1 MKTKQIYA
9 RFFGRFQMTCGNV
22 SISGGRSYR
31 AWPILSYLAYHH
43 GRDVTHDELVRL
55 FADMDRISDPAH
67 FMRVTIHRIRKILE
81 PIVNEIGSELVLTKQ
96 GAYKWN
102 EDVPLSLDTE
112 QFETALRACDGSN
125 ETQEKLRRCREAL
138 ELYQGDFLSGL
149 SGEAWVAPLAAYY
162 REQYFDAAFT
172 ASELMIANGLGRD
185 AEAVCRRALD
195 YDAYHE
201 PLNRQLIR
209 ALITV
214 QDYSGAV
221 EAYKVLSQ
229 RLYDELGVLPDA
241 ETRRL
246 YQAAAGLAGGGT
258 VTPEELT
265 AQLREEN
272 PSMGALVCTYE
283 DFRRFYQAEARSAG
297 RRGDAVHIAI
307 LSVTAKNGDSLSE
320 RVLRNAMEQLEQN
333 IRRSLRLGDVA
344 AACSASQ
351 YVLMLLQANLENSEK
366 VLERITRSFYREHPH
381 TSAILRCAVL
391 PIEPLD
397 EFTTI
402 AT

>member
-1 MKTKQIYA
+1 MKTKVVYA
-9 RFFGRFQMTCGNV
+9 RFFGRFQMTCGSV

-43 GRDVTHDELVRL
+43 GRVVTYDELIRL
-55 FADMDRISDPAH
+55 FSDMDRISDPAH

-81 PIVNEIGSELVLTKQ
+81 PIVNEIGGELIVTRQ
-96 GAYKWN
+96 GAYSWN
-102 EDVPLSLDTE
+102 ADVPLVLDTE
-112 QFETALRACDGSN
+112 QFEAALRACDGSN
-125 ETQEKLRRCREAL
+125 ETQEKLRACHEAL
-138 ELYQGDFLSGL
+138 ELYRDDFLSGL
-149 SGEAWVAPLAAYY
+149 SGDAWVTPLAAYY
-162 REQYFDAAFT
+162 RERYFDAALT
-172 ASELMIANGLGRD
+172 ASELLVVNSRGRD
-185 AEAVCRRALD
+185 AEDVCRRALG
-195 YDAYHE
+195 YDPYHE
-201 PLNRQLIR
+201 PLNRQLMR
-209 ALITV
+209 ALIAA
-214 QDYSGAV
+214 QDYAGAV
-221 EAYKVLSQ
+221 EVYRALSQ

-241 ETRRL
+241 ETRRV
-246 YQAAAGLAGGGT
+246 YQMAAGRAGSGA
-258 VTPEELT
+258 VTPEEIT

-272 PSMGALVCTYE
+272 PSAGALVCTYE

-307 LSVTAKNGDSLSE
+307 LSVTAKSGDSLSE
-320 RVLRNAMEQLEQN
+320 RVLRNAMEQLEQH

-381 TSAILRCAVL
+381 TPAILRCAVL

-397 EFTTI
+397 EYAMITT
-402 AT
+402 